1 MTSRTAPAPVWIVVG
16 SATVV
21 MAAALGWGAVS
32 GELAVEGSALLRMPW
47 GLVSLVE
54 IYVGIT
60 LFACW
65 IFWREANSVR
75 AGAWTVAVVL
85 IGNLV
90 SCVYVLLA
98 LRAARG
104 DALRFWMGA
113 RAPDA
118 GAGT

>member
-1 MTSRTAPAPVWIVVG
+1 MSSRTAPAAVWIAVG

-32 GELAVEGSALLRMPW
+32 GELAVEGRALLSMPW

-54 IYVGIT
+54 IYAGIT

-65 IFWREANSVR
+65 IFWREVSSVR
-75 AGAWTVAVVL
+75 AGAWTLAVVL
-85 IGNLV
+85 VGNLV

-104 DALRFWMGA
+104 DALQFWMGA
-113 RAPDA
+113 RAPGA
-118 GAGT
+118 GAGS